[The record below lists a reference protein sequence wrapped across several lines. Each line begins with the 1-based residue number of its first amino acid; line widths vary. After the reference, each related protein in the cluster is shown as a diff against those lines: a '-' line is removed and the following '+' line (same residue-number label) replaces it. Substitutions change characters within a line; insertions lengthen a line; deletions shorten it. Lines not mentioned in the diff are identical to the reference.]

1 MPDPNLPLLEDAV
14 YKLAPFLGEVVFVG
28 GVTLGLLITDKA
40 AAPIRGTN
48 DVDVIAEIITYADYM
63 EFSERLRKADFTEDA
78 GEQPL
83 TCRWHNNDLILDVLP
98 LSTEVLGFTNRWY
111 PPVPPDDLNRT
122 PTFANPDHKGKLH
135 HIGLVGDTYTI
146 TIDGDDAKGRFC
158 VVDMHIPP
166 GGGPG
171 PHRHDFEETFIVLDG
186 EIEATFRGK
195 KSIVHAGETVNIPAN
210 APHRFHNTSA
220 NPARLIC
227 ICSPAGQ
234 EKFFLEVGVPVATRT
249 TAPPKLDDKQ
259 MAAFLEKAK
268 GLAPMYH
275 TELLKEA

>member
-1 MPDPNLPLLEDAV
+1 MNPKINRRQITEFAITAGILSASQSTRAFALSIFGPQTE
-14 YKLAPFLGEVVFVG
+14 
-28 GVTLGLLITDKA
+28 TDKTS
-40 AAPIRGTN
+40 R
-48 DVDVIAEIITYADYM
+48 
-63 EFSERLRKADFTEDA
+63 S
-78 GEQPL
+78 
-83 TCRWHNNDLILDVLP
+83 
-98 LSTEVLGFTNRWY
+98 STMPETRTQF

-122 PTFANPDHKGKLH
+122 LTFANPDHEGKLP

-146 TIDGDDAKGRFC
+146 AVDGDDTNGRFC

-195 KSIVHAGETVNIPAN
+195 KSVVHAGETINIPAN
-210 APHRFHNTSA
+210 APHMFHNTSA
-220 NPARLIC
+220 DAARLLC

-249 TAPPKLDDKQ
+249 TTPPKLDDKQ

-268 GLAPMYH
+268 ALATKYH